1 MSERRPMGSLESSVL
16 EQLWQS
22 ADPLTPAEVQA
33 QLDGDLAYTT
43 VMTILTRLWKKG
55 MVTRSRDGR
64 AYAYAPA
71 VTQAE
76 FLAER
81 MKGELGRTKDRPA
94 VLSQFVDRLSKKDA
108 AALRDL
114 LGEMGGR

>member
-1 MSERRPMGSLESSVL
+1 MTQRRPMGSLEASVL
-16 EQLWQS
+16 DVLWKS
-22 ADPLTPAEVQA
+22 ADPLTPADVQA
-33 QLDGDLAYTT
+33 KLDGDLAYTT

-55 MVTRSRDGR
+55 TVERTRTGR
-64 AYAYAPA
+64 AYAYSPA

-81 MKGELGRTKDRPA
+81 MRGQLRRTKDHSA
-94 VLSQFVDRLSKKDA
+94 VLSQFVDKLSQKDT

-114 LGEMGGR
+114 LTELDP